1 MEGVVASL
9 ANRLDAL
16 VVSIQH
22 VDVDDTDELENF
34 CVRLESLYADLIETD
49 LSFGGLIPSQVIQ
62 NVFECWKQFQ
72 DVEVSIPG
80 RPAFEISPSALESL
94 MDLQFTSQDIATILG
109 VSRSTVCRRM
119 SLSYE
124 TNYCCISD
132 QNLDEIVTTISAQHP
147 GCGSKMMNGH
157 LRAQGIITQQIRIRE
172 SLQRTDPE
180 GIASRLHTSVRRR
193 VYNVPAPQY
202 LWHID
207 GNHKLVRYDA
217 FLCSL

>member
-80 RPAFEISPSALESL
+80 RPAFEIS
-94 MDLQFTSQDIATILG
+94 
-109 VSRSTVCRRM
+109 
-119 SLSYE
+119 
-124 TNYCCISD
+124 
-132 QNLDEIVTTISAQHP
+132 
-147 GCGSKMMNGH
+147 H
-157 LRAQGIITQQIRIRE
+157 LRVSWT
-172 SLQRTDPE
+172 SS
-180 GIASRLHTSVRRR
+180 SRLKTL
-193 VYNVPAPQY
+193 PQF
-202 LWHID
+202 
-207 GNHKLVRYDA
+207 LVCLEVL
-217 FLCSL
+217 FVGE